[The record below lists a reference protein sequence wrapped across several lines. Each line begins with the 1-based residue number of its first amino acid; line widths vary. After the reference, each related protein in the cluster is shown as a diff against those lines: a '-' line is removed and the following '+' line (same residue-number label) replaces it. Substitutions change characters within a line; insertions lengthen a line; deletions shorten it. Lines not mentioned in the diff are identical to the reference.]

1 MNRTLDHAE
10 AWELLNDYVDEALPE
25 AQKVAVERHLKGCR
39 TCRHEIDR
47 LHELIQQAASL
58 AQEIEPQ
65 RDLWPGVAAAV
76 RGEAP
81 QNGRGPLR
89 RFTERFIRSFGSRR
103 TIWPTALAT
112 ATAVVVVLLVTSDRQ
127 DAGDS
132 AGRSQAEAA
141 SAEGATVQELPDP
154 AAVALIQA
162 LEAECR
168 QGDHELMMLASAGEE
183 GQGAGIL
190 DVISENLRMV
200 NQAVAEAHQAWTAD
214 PNCPGLVR
222 LLTAAYR
229 AKAILQGRAVDV
241 TTRM

>member
-10 AWELLNDYVDEALPE
+10 ARELLNDYVDEALPE
-25 AQKVAVERHLKGCR
+25 AQKVAVERHLEGCR
-39 TCRHEIDR
+39 TCRHEVDR
-47 LHELIQQAASL
+47 LRELIRQAASL

-76 RGEAP
+76 RGEAAR
-81 QNGRGPLR
+81 NGRGPLHR
-89 RFTERFIRSFGSRR
+89 LIEQFIRTFGSRR
-103 TIWPTALAT
+103 AIWPTALAT
-112 ATAVVVVLLVTSDRQ
+112 ATAVVVVLLVISDQQ
-127 DAGDS
+127 DAGDT
-132 AGRSQAEAA
+132 AGRPQPVTRAEDTA
-141 SAEGATVQELPDP
+141 VQELPDP

-183 GQGAGIL
+183 GQGTGIL
-190 DVISENLRMV
+190 DVISENLRIV
-200 NQAVAEAHQAWTAD
+200 NQAVAEARQAWTAD

-229 AKAILQGRAVDV
+229 AKAILQGRAIDV
-241 TTRM
+241 STRT